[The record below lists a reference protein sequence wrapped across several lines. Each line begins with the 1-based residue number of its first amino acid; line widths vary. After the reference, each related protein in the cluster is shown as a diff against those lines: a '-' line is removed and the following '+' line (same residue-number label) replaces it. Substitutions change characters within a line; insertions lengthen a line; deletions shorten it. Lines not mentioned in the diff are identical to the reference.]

1 MKVLFI
7 FVFLC
12 SVLLLHAQAT
22 PHEGKPIAHI
32 RASATR
38 MNPQVILRRFP
49 LKPGDV
55 FTEQGYDR
63 AQDEL
68 HNMRV
73 FKKLD
78 FTLTPRP
85 DNQLDI
91 DITAEDGYFIF
102 PLAFASGGGKSVAA
116 LSLAAGN
123 LFKQGEMSFFFGAV
137 SQDGF
142 SLNGG
147 VALGKDSF
155 YAGYSKINADQRLYK
170 NYWSNT
176 FGIFSTSDDEGEYT
190 NELLAQVH
198 TRQETFTFNYAREL
212 TPDLSFFIR
221 PEWVRYQYAHNERVD
236 LDSGSHNTL
245 TAGLQV
251 SDNIRK
257 GANMGA
263 LSGYGLTDKKK
274 SLMDLPSTRFGYA
287 GKIFYTDG
295 GSWTGADYRISKLG
309 AQATWLAELKARHLL
324 VLEIKAQDAL
334 SAPFSDEILSTDLLS
349 GQGRYDRQIRGQR
362 GAGASAGFVYYLLRN
377 NMGLLSLAPF
387 YETAYIYRAG
397 QYRNHSGAGAT
408 LAYKLWRFPFP
419 VGINYT
425 HNLTDGSHQ
434 TAFVFGGAF

>member
-1 MKVLFI
+1 MKKTLFL
-7 FVFLC
+7 FFLFGF
-12 SVLLLHAQAT
+12 SALYAQNQDGRIIARVHAT
-22 PHEGKPIAHI
+22 
-32 RASATR
+32 ATR
-38 MNPQVILRRFP
+38 MNPQVILERFP
-49 LKPGDV
+49 LKPGDRL
-55 FTEQGYDR
+55 TAQNYDR

-78 FTLTPRP
+78 FNLTPRK
-85 DNQLDI
+85 DGQVDI
-91 DITAEDGYFIF
+91 DINAQDGYFIF

-123 LFKQGEMSFFFGAV
+123 LFKQGEMSFFFGGA

-142 SLNGG
+142 TLNGG
-147 VALGKDSF
+147 VALGRNSF
-155 YAGYSKINADQRLYK
+155 YAGYSKINTDQRFYK

-176 FGIFSTSDDEGEYT
+176 FGVFSTSDDEGEYPG
-190 NELLAQVH
+190 ELLAQVH
-198 TRQETFTFNYAREL
+198 TRQENFTFNYAREL
-212 TPDLSFFIR
+212 TPDLSLFIR
-221 PEWVRYQYAHNERVD
+221 PELVRYQYASTPFMQ

-245 TAGLQV
+245 TAGLQI

-274 SLMDLPSTRFGYA
+274 SLTNLPHTRYGYA
-287 GKIFYTDG
+287 GKLFYTDG
-295 GSWTGADYRISKLG
+295 GSWTASDYRISKLG
-309 AQATWLAELKARHLL
+309 VQATWLAEFKARHLL
-324 VLEIKAQDAL
+324 ALEIKAQDAFQ
-334 SAPFSDEILSTDLLS
+334 AHFSDEILSTDLLS

-377 NMGLLSLAPF
+377 NTGLLSLAPF
-387 YETAYIYRAG
+387 YETAYVYRAG
-397 QYRNHSGAGAT
+397 EYRNHSGAGAT
-408 LAYKLWRFPFP
+408 LSYKLWRFPFP